1 MIDFFSETVFN
12 LQNPKEVKSWISK
25 IIANEKREEGEI
37 SYIFCDDQ
45 YLHKLNVEFLNHNT
59 LTDIISF
66 DNSLGNQINGD
77 IFISIER
84 VKENALTYNT
94 VFEDELHRV
103 IIHGIL
109 HYCGFNDK
117 TKKDADLMR
126 KKEDEAISQRIFIE
140 QIDYQINSSFVKL
153 V

>member
-1 MIDFFSETVFN
+1 MIDFFSETLFI
-12 LQNPKEVKSWISK
+12 LQNPNEIARWISK
-25 IIANEKREEGEI
+25 IINDQKREEGEI

-45 YLHKLNVEFLNHNT
+45 YLHKLNLEFLNHDS

-66 DNSLGNQINGD
+66 DNSLGDQINGD

-84 VKENALTYNT
+84 VKENADTYKTN
-94 VFEDELHRV
+94 FEDELHRV

-117 TKKDADLMR
+117 TKAEAALMR
-126 KKEDEAISQRIFIE
+126 KKEDEALSQRIFI
-140 QIDYQINSSFVKL
+140 
-153 V
+153 

>member
-12 LQNPKEVKSWISK
+12 LQNSKEVTRWISK
-25 IIANEKREEGEI
+25 IIANEKRKEGEI

-66 DNSLGNQINGD
+66 DNSIGNQINGD

-84 VKENALTYNT
+84 VKENSLIYDT

-126 KKEDEAISQRIFIE
+126 KKEEEALSQRIFI
-140 QIDYQINSSFVKL
+140 
-153 V
+153 

>member
-1 MIDFFSETVFN
+1 MIDFFSETLFI
-12 LQNPKEVKSWISK
+12 LQNPNEIARWISK
-25 IIANEKREEGEI
+25 IINDQKREEGEI

-45 YLHKLNVEFLNHNT
+45 YLHKLNLEFLNHDS

-66 DNSLGNQINGD
+66 DNSLGDQINGD

-84 VKENALTYNT
+84 VKENADTYKTN
-94 VFEDELHRV
+94 FEDELHRV

-117 TKKDADLMR
+117 TKAEAAMMR
-126 KKEDEAISQRIFIE
+126 KKEDEALSQRV
-140 QIDYQINSSFVKL
+140 FV
-153 V
+153 